1 MSLPKLEVP
10 TYEIVVPSSRKKIKY
25 RPFLVKE
32 YKILLTAI
40 ESSADEVSRIVTELV
55 DVCTFNT
62 LDVQNLSHFDLE
74 YMFLNIRAKSIGE
87 NVSLTKECTSC
98 NSRVDFSL
106 NIVDMKL
113 DREVPKDNKIILSDN
128 LGVILRYPR
137 FLEVLKLYDNL
148 NSDAVIDLLS
158 DCIET
163 VFTKD
168 EYFKKDSFTRED
180 ALDFILNLT
189 KEQFDKLENFL
200 TEMPKLVH
208 EASLVCS
215 NCGTT
220 NHVKLEGLQ
229 NFFV

>member
-1 MSLPKLEVP
+1 MTLPRLEVP
-10 TYEIVVPSSRKKIKY
+10 TYEIVVPSSKKKIKF

-40 ESSADEVSRIVTELV
+40 ESSADEVSRIVTDLV
-55 DVCTFNT
+55 DVCTFNAI
-62 LDVQNLSHFDLE
+62 DVNALSHFDLE
-74 YMFLNIRAKSIGE
+74 YLFLNIRAKSIGE
-87 NVSLTKECTSC
+87 NVSLIKECTNC
-98 NSRVDFSL
+98 ESRVDFSL

-128 LGVILRYPR
+128 LGVTLRYPR

-148 NSDAVIDLLS
+148 NSDSVIDLLS
-158 DCIET
+158 DCMET
-163 VFTKD
+163 VFTKE
-168 EYFKKDSFTRED
+168 EYYNKDSFTKEES
-180 ALDFILNLT
+180 LEFILNLT
-189 KEQFDKLENFL
+189 KEQFDKLESFL

-208 EASLVCS
+208 ESSLVCS
-215 NCGTT
+215 NCGTV